1 MSTETSNILFYG
13 YGNPGRGDDGL
24 GPALVAELE
33 PLASAGLA
41 CESDYQLSVEDAATL
56 AGYDV
61 VVFVDADMQGP
72 APFWFDR
79 VQPSRELSFSS
90 HSATPGQVVALA
102 AEMFGSQVKAYTLG
116 IRGYQFGE
124 LCESLSDQARANLAA
139 ALAFA
144 KNAVNEQH
152 FDKYTKQFGVDSDRS
167 SVCDPQLE
175 A

>member
-1 MSTETSNILFYG
+1 MSDPSQILFYG

-24 GPALVAELE
+24 GPALVAALE
-33 PLASAGLA
+33 PLGVPGLA
-41 CESDYQLSVEDAATL
+41 CESDYQLSVEDSATL

-61 VVFVDADMQGP
+61 VVFVDADAQGP

-79 VQPSRELSFSS
+79 VRPGRELSFSS

-102 AEMFGSQVKAYTLG
+102 REMFGSQVKAYALG

-124 LCESLSDQARANLAA
+124 LCESLSEQARANLAC

-144 KNAVNEQH
+144 RRALSEQD
-152 FDKYTKQFGVDSDRS
+152 FDQYTRQFGVDSDRS
-167 SVCDPQLE
+167 RVCDPQPE

>member
-72 APFWFDR
+72 
-79 VQPSRELSFSS
+79 
-90 HSATPGQVVALA
+90 GQVVALA

-124 LCESLSDQARANLAA
+124 LCESLSDAARANLAA

-144 KNAVNEQH
+144 KHAVNEQH
-152 FDKYTKQFGVDSDRS
+152 FDKYTKQFGVDSDRRP
-167 SVCDPQLE
+167 VCDPQPE

>member
-1 MSTETSNILFYG
+1 MSDSPNILFYG

-24 GPALVAELE
+24 GPALVAALE
-33 PLASAGLA
+33 PLIPAGLD
-41 CESDYQLSVEDAATL
+41 CESDYQLSVEDSATL
-56 AGYDV
+56 AKYNV
-61 VVFVDADMQGP
+61 VVFVDADAQGP

-90 HSATPGQVVALA
+90 HSATPGQVLALA
-102 AEMFGSQVKAYTLG
+102 REMFGAQVRAYTLG

-124 LCESLSDQARANLAA
+124 LCESLSEGARANLAS

-144 KNAVNEQH
+144 ERAVSEQH
-152 FDKYTKQFGVDSDRS
+152 FDEYTKQFGVDSDRKPT
-167 SVCDPQLE
+167 CDPQPE